1 MRKNGDMSEPA
12 LAPRNAFTGVIAVWA
27 TAFVGSIV
35 IGIFAPEEW
44 RIPWMLVG
52 FGAVVLLSFAVQLW
66 YGRTQGFI
74 FRVASSVTG
83 ALLLMG
89 IISVGFGLAAFIGLL
104 GLASLAIVFVSAV
117 VLRNLFR
124 GQR

>member
-1 MRKNGDMSEPA
+1 MSEPA
-12 LAPRNAFTGVIAVWA
+12 LAPRNAFMGVFAVWA
-27 TAFVGSIV
+27 AAFVGTV
-35 IGIFAPEEW
+35 AIGIVAPEEW

-89 IISVGFGLAAFIGLL
+89 LISIGFGLAALIP
-104 GLASLAIVFVSAV
+104 S
-117 VLRNLFR
+117 
-124 GQR
+124 

>member
-1 MRKNGDMSEPA
+1 M
-12 LAPRNAFTGVIAVWA
+12 IAA
-27 TAFVGSIV
+27 TDAQ
-35 IGIFAPEEW
+35 EW
-44 RIPWMLVG
+44 RHVRTGPWMLVG

-89 IISVGFGLAAFIGLL
+89 IISVGFGLAALIP
-104 GLASLAIVFVSAV
+104 S
-117 VLRNLFR
+117 
-124 GQR
+124 

>member
-27 TAFVGSIV
+27 TAFVASVV
-35 IGIFAPEEW
+35 IGILTPEEW
-44 RIPWMLVG
+44 RIQWMLVG
-52 FGAVVLLSFAVQLW
+52 FGGVVLLSFAVQLW

-83 ALLLMG
+83 SLLLMG
-89 IISVGFGLAAFIGLL
+89 LISIGFGLAALIP
-104 GLASLAIVFVSAV
+104 S
-117 VLRNLFR
+117 
-124 GQR
+124 